1 MSFTELPKYL
11 GSSIKDIRALK
22 ENCNGHY
29 KKARNERKVLYGS
42 EETHYDRQNTSV

>member
-22 ENCNGHY
+22 DCNGHY
-29 KKARNERKVLYGS
+29 KNGQNERKGTVWITL
-42 EETHYDRQNTSV
+42 